1 MSKFKSALLILL
13 ISFIGVSCIDT
24 SDPEPENPAG
34 QLTELLAGTQ
44 YHMATLMGSDFARY
58 QLMWMQQ
65 LSGIRGSH
73 LLVERYNPQASSF
86 DTFWENYYI
95 ELMQRLRV
103 IEYIS
108 IEYDAP
114 VYRGISLVLQA
125 YLAGLMSDVWGDMPF
140 DEANKYYANQ
150 PSPAYDSQES
160 IYDTMLEYLH
170 DGISFLQDPNPG
182 ELVPGAADDFF
193 YEGSVQKWL
202 QAARMIRLRYSLR
215 LAHKNQ
221 DYSVPLQWVQQ
232 GGMFEGVQ
240 SDMSFPYSAI
250 PGVNN
255 PWYVFDFNI
264 GNTRMGKRFV
274 DLLHATDDPR
284 LTRFVRMNTGNE
296 YVGVVPGTGTTPEN
310 SAASRI
316 GNTTNAIGTASSR
329 LYLLTYSEQQFIE
342 SEVYHRMGM
351 QTQSD
356 AAYNLGVL
364 ASLEM
369 HHAHDE
375 DWEAQHANKEG
386 VVLESIITAKYIA
399 LFLNP
404 EVWTDWRRTGYPV
417 ISPPIN
423 NENDYHVPRRF
434 LYPTIETLNNPSN
447 VPVEVTLNTRVWWDD
462 L

>member
-1 MSKFKSALLILL
+1 MSKIKSALLILL
-13 ISFIGVSCIDT
+13 ISFIGVSCIET
-24 SDPEPENPAG
+24 PEPEPENPAG
-34 QLTELLAGTQ
+34 QLSELLFGTQ

-73 LLVERYNPQASSF
+73 LTVERYNPQANLF
-86 DTFWENYYI
+86 NTFWENYYM

-125 YLAGLMSDVWGDMPF
+125 YLAGLVSDVWGDMPF
-140 DEANKYYANQ
+140 DEANKYYASQ
-150 PSPAYDSQES
+150 PNPAYDSQES
-160 IYDTMLEYLH
+160 IYDTMLEYLE
-170 DGISFLQDPNPG
+170 DGIAFLQDPNPG
-182 ELVPGAADDFF
+182 ELVPGPAGDVF

-215 LAHKNQ
+215 LAHKNH
-221 DYSVPLQWVQQ
+221 DYNMSLQWIQQ

-240 SDMSFPYSAI
+240 NDMSFPYGTFT
-250 PGVNN
+250 GVNN
-255 PWYVFDFNI
+255 PWYVFDLNI

-274 DLLHATDDPR
+274 DLLLDTDDPR

-296 YVGVVPGTGTTPEN
+296 YVGVVPGTGTTAEN
-310 SAASRI
+310 IAASRI
-316 GNTTNAIGTASSR
+316 GNTTNAIGAASSR
-329 LYLLTYSEQQFIE
+329 LYFLTYSEQKFIE
-342 SEVYHRMGM
+342 SEVYYRMGM
-351 QTQSD
+351 QAQAD
-356 AAYNLGVL
+356 AACNQGVQ

-369 HHAHDE
+369 FHARDE
-375 DWEAQHANKEG
+375 AWEAQHANKEG
-386 VVLESIITAKYIA
+386 VDLEGIITAKYVA

-404 EVWTDWRRTGYPV
+404 EVWTDWRRTGYPN

-423 NENDYHVPRRF
+423 NENDDHIPRRF
-434 LYPTIETLNNPSN
+434 LYTTIETLNNPSN
-447 VPVEVTLNTRVWWDD
+447 VPAEVDLNTRVWWDE
-462 L
+462 